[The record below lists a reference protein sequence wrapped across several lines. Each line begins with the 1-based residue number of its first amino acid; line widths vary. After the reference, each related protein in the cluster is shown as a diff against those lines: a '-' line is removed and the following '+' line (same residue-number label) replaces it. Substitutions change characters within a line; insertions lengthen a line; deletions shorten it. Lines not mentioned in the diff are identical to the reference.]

1 VRPFQPL
8 ISSPHLLT
16 ILGHYWPRNLD
27 TRPYPIESHLYQT
40 DADTQVLV
48 QTQKPLGAARGAIVM
63 VHGLEGSGE
72 AGYMRTMAHTAL
84 HAGYI
89 AHRFHMRTCGGTEHL
104 TKTVYHGGLTGDL
117 LAVLRQWESAGQ
129 TPVHLV
135 GYSLGGNVVAKL
147 AGELGEKAAALITSV
162 CAVSTPIDLNAGA
175 RRLAEPSNRLYEQR
189 FLRRMRARVLAT
201 KLFSEES
208 LNPRGSLWDFDD
220 RITGPSFGFRGAEHY
235 YQTQSCQNF
244 LEAIRV
250 PTLFVQAKDDIFIPF
265 EMFDHQAFRTNPWL
279 KLIVT
284 ERGGHL
290 GFLSRRKPR
299 FWVDEVVMEWIAGH
313 TPAAPAVP
321 AGQRT
326 LTT

>member
-8 ISSPHLLT
+8 VPSPHLLT

-27 TRPYPIESHLYQT
+27 ISLYPIETRLYRT
-40 DADTQVLV
+40 EPDTQVLV
-48 QTQKPLGAARGAIVM
+48 QTQKPVGPARGTIVM

-72 AGYMRTMAHTAL
+72 AGYMRTMAHTAVR
-84 HAGYI
+84 AGYV

-104 TKTVYHGGLTGDL
+104 TNTLYHGGLTGDL
-117 LAVLRQWESAGQ
+117 LAVLRQWEQEGR

-147 AGELGEKAAALITSV
+147 AGELGEKAAGLITSV
-162 CAVSTPIDLNAGA
+162 CAVSTPIDLNSGA

-189 FLRRMRARVLAT
+189 FLRRMRERVRAT
-201 KLFSEES
+201 KLFSEEE
-208 LNPRGSLWDFDD
+208 LKVRGSLWDFDD

-235 YQTQSCQNF
+235 YQTQSSQNF
-244 LEAIRV
+244 LDAIRV

-265 EMFDHQAFRTNPWL
+265 EMFSHPAFQSNPWL

-313 TPAAPAVP
+313 TPAMPA
-321 AGQRT
+321 ALADQRT